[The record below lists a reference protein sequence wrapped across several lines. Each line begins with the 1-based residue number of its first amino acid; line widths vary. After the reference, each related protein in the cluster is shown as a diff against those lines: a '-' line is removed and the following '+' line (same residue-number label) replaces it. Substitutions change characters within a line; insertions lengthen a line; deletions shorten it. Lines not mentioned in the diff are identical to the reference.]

1 MLAAILL
8 NLDDYQIKR
17 EGGSRGRIL
26 AVPSAPKKH
35 ANLTVKEAAETFKS
49 LLNGT
54 PKAKQAAQTVQQ
66 VADVMSAAEFE
77 FEQFNQA
84 QRQLQMLRFE
94 IRTSV
99 LNISNLLDDALIERQ
114 REAEQLLNFIARRM
128 DDDEAVL
135 AILLS

>member
-8 NLDDYQIKR
+8 NLDDYQVKR
-17 EGGSRGRIL
+17 GGNGRVL

-35 ANLTVKEAAETFKS
+35 ANQTVREAAETFKS

-54 PKAKQAAQTVQQ
+54 EPAKRAAQTVQK
-66 VADVMSAAEFE
+66 VADVMAAQEFE
-77 FEQFNQA
+77 FDQFNQA

-99 LNISNLLDDALIERQ
+99 LNLSNLLEADLIDRQ

>member
-8 NLDDYQIKR
+8 NLDDYQVKR
-17 EGGSRGRIL
+17 GGGGRVL

-35 ANLTVKEAAETFKS
+35 ANQTVREAAEVFKS

-54 PKAKQAAQTVQQ
+54 PKAVKAADIAQK
-66 VADVMSAAEFE
+66 VADVMAAAEFD
-77 FEQFNQA
+77 FKQFTEA

-99 LNISNLLDDALIERQ
+99 LTLSTILDDQLIERQ

-135 AILLS
+135 AILLT